1 MPNEKIGF
9 FGRLH
14 RMKALQ
20 LIVLVIVV
28 GALFLVVN
36 GLFSAWALLE
46 LAWSTILSFVN
57 LF

>member
-1 MPNEKIGF
+1 
-9 FGRLH
+9 
-14 RMKALQ
+14 MKATY

-28 GALFLVVN
+28 SVLVLVVN

-46 LAWSTILSFVN
+46 LAWSMVLGFVN

>member
-1 MPNEKIGF
+1 
-9 FGRLH
+9 
-14 RMKALQ
+14 MKAIH

-28 GALFLVVN
+28 GALFLLVN

-46 LAWSTILSFVN
+46 LAWTTIISFVN

>member
-1 MPNEKIGF
+1 MRNGKIGF

-14 RMKALQ
+14 RVKALQ
-20 LIVLVIVV
+20 LIVIVIVV

>member
-1 MPNEKIGF
+1 MSNKKIGF

-14 RMKALQ
+14 RTKAVQ
-20 LIVLVIVV
+20 LIVVVLVA

-46 LAWSTILSFVN
+46 LAWSMILSFVN